1 MQSQTS
7 HGNHRE
13 LLFCF
18 CECQVLVLDLNSTE
32 VDQESRLVKRFHMFM
47 SIDVCVKNDPTVPPL
62 KVTSQ
67 NFQPLLN
74 GLQNMNCLVMHRER
88 EREKGSPGFC

>member
-1 MQSQTS
+1 MQSRTS
-7 HGNHRE
+7 HGNHHE

-18 CECQVLVLDLNSTE
+18 CEFQVLVLDLNSTE
-32 VDQESRLVKRFHMFM
+32 VDRESCLVKRFHMFM

-62 KVTSQ
+62 KVTIQ

-74 GLQNMNCLVMHRER
+74 GLQNMNCLVMQR
-88 EREKGSPGFC
+88 EREKGSSGFC